1 MYPVFLLPTLFFPLP
16 LLQLLSPLHIPAQ
29 SSSDFEI
36 EAVRQMDEL
45 QNVMIDH
52 KSSDYRS
59 QLKNEVVEMDREWES
74 GRKDVS
80 TWV

>member
-1 MYPVFLLPTLFFPLP
+1 
-16 LLQLLSPLHIPAQ
+16 
-29 SSSDFEI
+29 
-36 EAVRQMDEL
+36 MDEL

-74 GRKDVS
+74 GRKDAS